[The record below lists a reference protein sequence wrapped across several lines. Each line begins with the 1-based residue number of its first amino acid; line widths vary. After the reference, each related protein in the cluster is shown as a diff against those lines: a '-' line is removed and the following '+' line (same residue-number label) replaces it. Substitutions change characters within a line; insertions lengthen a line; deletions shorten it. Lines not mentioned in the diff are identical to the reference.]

1 MNFLSDNINLLALLG
16 AALTL
21 LITIFVVS
29 IYAKQMKVK
38 KEGGVLTEDDW
49 DGIKEYKNELPVGWA
64 IMFVLLIIWA
74 LWYYLLGY
82 PLNSFS
88 QVGMYNEEVKEHTV
102 KFESKYANADIDTL
116 KQMGQGIFMVQCSQ
130 CHGLS
135 GDGIN
140 GKAQDLTIW
149 GSEKAIYDT
158 IMNGSKGMNYPLGE
172 MPAGLETE
180 QNAKA
185 IAAYVAKELSQI
197 KTTENP
203 NLVEQG
209 KEAFVTCVA
218 CHGEDGKGMDGQAP
232 DLTKYA
238 SSSFVNDVLN
248 RGKSGNI
255 GVMPN
260 FVQDGRLNE
269 VQIKAVS
276 EYVNSLSKE

>member
-21 LITIFVVS
+21 LITFFVVS
-29 IYAKQMKVK
+29 IYAKQMKIK
-38 KEGGVLTEDDW
+38 KEGGELTDNDW
-49 DGIKEYKNELPVGWA
+49 DGIKEYKNDLPVGWA
-64 IMFVLLIIWA
+64 IMFVLMIVWA

-88 QVGMYNEEVKEHTV
+88 QVGMYNEEVQAHTA
-102 KFESKYANADIDTL
+102 KFESKYADADADTL
-116 KQMGQGIFMVQCSQ
+116 KQMGQGIFMVQCSR

-140 GKAQDLTIW
+140 GKAQDLTVW
-149 GSEKAIYDT
+149 GSEQAIYNT
-158 IMNGSKGMNYPLGE
+158 IIKGSKGANYPLGE
-172 MPAGLETE
+172 MPGGMETE
-180 QNAKA
+180 ANAKA
-185 IAAYVAKELSQI
+185 IAAYVAKELSGL
-197 KTTENP
+197 KTTQNP

-209 KEAFVTCVA
+209 KEAFITCIA

-238 SSSFVNDVLN
+238 TSAFVSEILH
-248 RGKSGNI
+248 RGKAGSI
-255 GVMPN
+255 GMMPK
-260 FVQDGRLNE
+260 FKDGRLNE
-269 VQIKAVS
+269 IQIKAVS